1 MLQFVTAEAA
11 ALATAASSP
20 PPRRRTRAEQA
31 AATRRRLI
39 DAAARLFARNGYTA
53 STVAAIGEEAG
64 VSRGLVNFH
73 FTTKEKLLH
82 AVIEQLVA
90 ELEEGMFPDDEEEDP
105 LAALAVLI
113 GAHRRFL
120 TERPERARLLF
131 RLQAEALNPALGL
144 GAFAALHRRWV
155 ERTASWWERAVAAGQ
170 VDPALA
176 HEDVTTLTIGALRGI
191 ALEWLLAPEL
201 VDVDRAYEQLLGFL
215 QRGLSPP

>member
-1 MLQFVTAEAA
+1 MSVEGGLLSSAEA
-11 ALATAASSP
+11 SP
-20 PPRRRTRAEQA
+20 LPRRGTRAERA

-73 FTTKEKLLH
+73 FATKEKLLH

-90 ELEEGMFPDDEEEDP
+90 DLEEEMFPDEGPQDP

-131 RLQAEALNPALGL
+131 RLQAEALNPVLGL
-144 GAFAALHRRWV
+144 DAFAELHRRWLQ
-155 ERTASWWERAVAAGQ
+155 RTAPWWERAVVGGQ

-201 VDVDRAYEQLLGFL
+201 VDVDRAYEQLLVFL
-215 QRGLSPP
+215 RRGLGLA

>member
-1 MLQFVTAEAA
+1 VATEAG
-11 ALATAASSP
+11 LLPTSDSSIP
-20 PPRRRTRAEQA
+20 ARRHTRAEQA
-31 AATRRRLI
+31 AATRGRLI

-90 ELEEGMFPDDEEEDP
+90 ELEEGMFPDEEPSDP

-144 GAFAALHRRWV
+144 DAFAALHRHWL
-155 ERTASWWERAVAAGQ
+155 ERTAPWWERAVAAGQ

-176 HEDVTTLTIGALRGI
+176 HEDVTTMTIGALRGI
-191 ALEWLLAPEL
+191 ALEWLLVPEL
-201 VDVDRAYEQLLGFL
+201 VDVDRAYEQLLAFL
-215 QRGLSPP
+215 RRGLATA